1 MRSNLFA
8 ASAAIVTG
16 LVIACAAAPAL
27 AQDAGPAKVGQTS
40 AGPTLTTPDGMTLY
54 TYNRDMVGYSNCNG
68 ACATAWP
75 PMAAAAD
82 AKAVGD
88 WTIIIRDDGKHQWA
102 FKGKALYTFVKDA
115 KAGDATGEG
124 ADNGKW
130 HVAKP

>member
-1 MRSNLFA
+1 MRIIEFA
-8 ASAAIVTG
+8 ASAAIALALG
-16 LVIACAAAPAL
+16 AAATPAL

-54 TYNRDMVGYSNCNG
+54 TYTRDMVGYSNCNG
-68 ACATAWP
+68 PCATAWP
-75 PMAAAAD
+75 PLAAAAD
-82 AKAVGD
+82 AKAAGD
-88 WTIIIRDDGKHQWA
+88 WTVIVRDDGKHQWA
-102 FKGKALYTFVKDA
+102 FKGKALYTFSKDA